1 MENSPSDMGIGP
13 LDQENAE
20 IENLALSSPSSRRAA
35 SPKTAES
42 LPNGK
47 RKREKY
53 TGKACGPCK
62 KRKIKCGGGTPCVA
76 CLRRKRPC
84 TLSDPEPPR
93 PQSIDLGQSN
103 TTEAEP
109 VKILQNRMAALE
121 SQLTTLNQA
130 LSRMAPILESNE
142 PNPGLANSERLSQQW
157 MHRDARSIAS
167 PRSSATSG
175 VSPKDGLT
183 FVSGKN
189 GASMTLAGETSVV
202 HALQRVEDRLSELG
216 LPVAEDRG
224 SVPRT
229 PPMTPMISTSRDWI
243 DTNTPQKVQQLLRK
257 YGITPNRQ
265 EWDVY
270 LETFLVEVHPLYP
283 FLSED
288 LVREMYE
295 ELWRNIDADT
305 TDDRVVQ
312 ALLILANGRCAT
324 SSRIQSDAGSSSA
337 GWSLYRTAMD
347 MQGSLLDT
355 VNDDSNPLSSLHSL
369 TLVVIYLLRLDATE
383 RAQKVLSLAI
393 VHAHHLGIHLNQIHA
408 DVPKT
413 QSVLLKRVWWC
424 MYVLDRRLALVL
436 GRPFLIHDNNI
447 HIGLEDSLEIQQ
459 QTDGDDVERTDIISA
474 SEITEHSPIHYLHVM
489 VGYSRVVGKV
499 WETLFG
505 SKSCEDDN
513 PHIYEYLDCL
523 VHDWMGS
530 VPEFLVCDA
539 DDLHRSTI
547 PLSPALF
554 KQRFLIRLRYLSILN
569 VIRSP
574 IRRIKTRTAAR
585 LANDIEAEA
594 TCLRQARCIVDMF
607 AQCSLVDGVYGF
619 PFLPYLLESTIVML
633 ACLTRLP
640 YLKQTYRKTIESA
653 MDMLMKLYRKTW
665 VSGKVARII
674 FQLSKIIPHVF
685 AGTNTAQSTTAPK
698 AHGSAQTETENIAFL
713 DERAPATAEPL
724 PANPASR
731 HFRSPSDAWVH
742 NNQPQ
747 DVWHAKRVEPN
758 VPTFQHDYRRNSSIV
773 QSFPD
778 QDQADF
784 SFQFDDFPFELGLSN
799 TAPQNPVL
807 PGHNNFRSSVRP
819 ELSGDQS
826 IDAYNMDWLQ
836 ELIGQDGRNLFEF
849 S

>member
-1 MENSPSDMGIGP
+1 MENSPSDTGIGS
-13 LDQENAE
+13 LDQESAE
-20 IENLALSSPSSRRAA
+20 IENLALSSLSSQHAA
-35 SPKTAES
+35 SPTHAEP

-76 CLRRKRPC
+76 CVRRKRPC
-84 TLSDPEPPR
+84 TSSDPEPPR
-93 PQSIDLGQSN
+93 PQSTDLEQSN

-109 VKILQNRMAALE
+109 VRILQNRMAALE

-130 LSRMAPILESNE
+130 LLRMAPILESNE
-142 PNPGLANSERLSQQW
+142 SNTGFANSERQSQQW
-157 MHRDARSIAS
+157 THRNAT
-167 PRSSATSG
+167 PRSTTSG

-189 GASMTLAGETSVV
+189 GASTTLAGETSVV
-202 HALQRVEDRLSELG
+202 HALRRVEDQLG
-216 LPVAEDRG
+216 LPIAEDRG

-229 PPMTPMISTSRDWI
+229 PPMTPMISTSRDWN
-243 DTNTPQKVQQLLRK
+243 DTNTPQKVPQLLRK

-270 LETFLVEVHPLYP
+270 LETFLVEVYPLYP
-283 FLSED
+283 FLSEEMF
-288 LVREMYE
+288 REMYE
-295 ELWRNIDADT
+295 ELWNSIDADT
-305 TDDRVVQ
+305 TNDHAVQ
-312 ALLILANGRCAT
+312 ALLVLANGRCAT
-324 SSRIQSDAGSSSA
+324 SSRIQSDAGSNSA
-337 GWSLYRTAMD
+337 GWSLYRAAME

-408 DVPKT
+408 NIPET
-413 QSVLLKRVWWC
+413 QSVLFKRVWWC

-447 HIGLEDSLEIQQ
+447 HIDIEDSLELQQ
-459 QTDGDDVERTDIISA
+459 KTDNHDLERPDRNAAPERT
-474 SEITEHSPIHYLHVM
+474 EQSPVHYLHVM

-530 VPEFLVCDA
+530 VPEFLLCDA
-539 DDLHRSTI
+539 DDVHRSSI
-547 PLSPALF
+547 PLTQALF

-574 IRRIKTRTAAR
+574 IRRFKTRTAAK

-594 TCLRQARCIVDMF
+594 ICLRQARCIVDMF
-607 AQCSLVDGVYGF
+607 AQCSLADGVYGF

-640 YLKQTYRKTIESA
+640 YLKQAYRKTIESA
-653 MDMLMKLYRKTW
+653 MDMLMKFYRKTW

-685 AGTNTAQSTTAPK
+685 AGTNAVPSNTAPK
-698 AHGSAQTETENIAFL
+698 AHDMTRTESENIGFFN
-713 DERAPATAEPL
+713 EGAPVTSETL
-724 PANPASR
+724 PANPANR
-731 HFRSPSDAWVH
+731 HFRTPSDAWVQ
-742 NNQPQ
+742 NNRPQ
-747 DVWHAKRVEPN
+747 DVWHAKRPEPN
-758 VPTFQHDYRRNSSIV
+758 VPTFRHDYHENFSIE
-773 QSFPD
+773 QSVPEH
-778 QDQADF
+778 DQAEF
-784 SFQFDDFPFELGLSN
+784 SFQFDDFPFELGLTN

-807 PGHNNFRSSVRP
+807 PGHNNLRSSVRP
-819 ELSGDQS
+819 EVSAGQS
-826 IDAYNMDWLQ
+826 VDAYNMDWLQ